1 MNKKKIVCVGGMAII
16 LVIVI
21 IFYLVR
27 VLSNNTQNFI
37 ESTVAEQTST
47 NEILEENTIVENV
60 IAEPNISNSIQ
71 QENGT
76 DVAQI
81 TETETVQAID
91 IKKNDA
97 KVKKQQTTQV
107 ETQTQTQVQPQEVYV
122 QPQTQTSQV
131 ESCTE
136 KQVETVTQV
145 QFTVPKEEI
154 PNSNNNSVVSEE
166 KPKDTQENTYVY
178 NAQMTQQLVDII
190 NNNPSQF
197 MQQYGFTVSTDSSIT
212 SLTNQF
218 TFAENRVIEK
228 IQNKFGTIRVYA
240 QDYYLNGE
248 YLFTEC
254 YII

>member
-1 MNKKKIVCVGGMAII
+1 MNKKKIVLCIGIAII
-16 LVIVI
+16 LIIVI
-21 IFYLVR
+21 TFGLVR

-37 ESTVAEQTST
+37 ESTVAEGAIT
-47 NEILEENTIVENV
+47 NEILEENIVVENEIAEQNISNIVEQESVENV
-60 IAEPNISNSIQ
+60 AQIAE
-71 QENGT
+71 
-76 DVAQI
+76 
-81 TETETVQAID
+81 TEKVQATDTKITD
-91 IKKNDA
+91 TKEKKT
-97 KVKKQQTTQV
+97 QTTKV
-107 ETQTQTQVQPQEVYV
+107 ESQTQAKEEKQVNPEPQSTEV
-122 QPQTQTSQV
+122 Q
-131 ESCTE
+131 SCIE
-136 KQVETVTQV
+136 KQVETVTPV
-145 QFTVPKEEI
+145 QFTTPKKETQ
-154 PNSNNNSVVSEE
+154 NSNNSSVVPEE
-166 KPKDTQENTYVY
+166 KPKDTVQENTYVY

>member
-81 TETETVQAID
+81 TETETVQATD
-91 IKKNDA
+91 IKK
-97 KVKKQQTTQV
+97 
-107 ETQTQTQVQPQEVYV
+107 
-122 QPQTQTSQV
+122 
-131 ESCTE
+131 
-136 KQVETVTQV
+136 
-145 QFTVPKEEI
+145 
-154 PNSNNNSVVSEE
+154 
-166 KPKDTQENTYVY
+166 
-178 NAQMTQQLVDII
+178 M
-190 NNNPSQF
+190 
-197 MQQYGFTVSTDSSIT
+197 
-212 SLTNQF
+212 
-218 TFAENRVIEK
+218 
-228 IQNKFGTIRVYA
+228 IQK
-240 QDYYLNGE
+240 
-248 YLFTEC
+248 
-254 YII
+254 